1 MQGYNLVVVFTP
13 DLQSVLLCRRK
24 KEPYLGLSNF
34 VGGHIEA
41 GENGYDAAYRELFEE
56 TSITEKEIRLIH
68 LMDFSYPL
76 SDCYVEVYFGR
87 LRRMVTVEGDENALY
102 WSSPDRDFFDMSQF
116 AGEGNMGHI
125 MEQIKINRNVLAS
138 EENSPENP

>member
-34 VGGHIEA
+34 VGGHIEP
-41 GENGYDAAYRELFEE
+41 GEDGTDAAYRELFEE
-56 TSITEKEIRLIH
+56 TAITSEDIRLIH
-68 LMDFSYPL
+68 LMDFNYPL

-87 LRRMVTVEGDENALY
+87 LRGMVAVRGDENDLY
-102 WSSPDRDFFDMSQF
+102 WSPLDRDFFDMSQF
-116 AGEGNMGHI
+116 AGEGNMGHV
-125 MEQIKINRNVLAS
+125 MEQIKINWNVLKD
-138 EENSPENP
+138 EMH

>member
-1 MQGYNLVVVFTP
+1 MQGYNLVVIFTP

-56 TSITEKEIRLIH
+56 TSITEKDIHLIH

-87 LRRMVTVEGDENALY
+87 LQEMVTAEGEENELY
-102 WSSPDRDFFDMSQF
+102 WSSPDQDFFDMKQF

-125 MEQIKINRNVLAS
+125 MEQIKINWNVLTS
-138 EENSPENP
+138 EKETG